1 MAPIAFPRK
10 RVLGG
15 RDMFRLPLMH
25 KPRLIASVLGLLAV
39 LSSGCREDALQRG
52 PGATGEQA
60 AGLSPKQASMV
71 LAKVGDH
78 SITLGEYAATL
89 ERMDQF
95 DRLRFK
101 TPERRRELLE
111 EMITVELLAKEAE
124 RRGLDKEPQ
133 TQEALRQILRDA
145 LLRDARKGARG
156 PADFGKDEVKA
167 YYDAHKEQ
175 YVEPERRRV
184 SHVVVQD
191 QKKAEELLV
200 KAKAITDL
208 AVWGKFIVEHS
219 DEYKGKEYAGPVETA
234 GDLGLVGPPGDRRGA
249 NPRVEE
255 PLRAAVFEVVNTG
268 DVVDRV
274 VADGKGSFHLVRLIG
289 VTKAHARSFAE
300 AERTIRILL
309 AQQEVAAREQQLEED
324 LRKKFPITI
333 DEAALAEAK
342 VPTPT
347 VPEEPP
353 PEPNRPEPEGHGHD
367 DGHGHDH

>member
-15 RDMFRLPLMH
+15 RDMLRLPLMH

-52 PGATGEQA
+52 PGATGEQP

-219 DEYKGKEYAGPVETA
+219 GEYKGKEYAGPVETA

-255 PLRAAVFEVVNTG
+255 PLRAAVFEVTNTG
-268 DVVDRV
+268 DLVDRV

-324 LRKKFPITI
+324 LRKQFPITI

-342 VPTPT
+342 VPTPAG
-347 VPEEPP
+347 PEEPP